1 MTRFADVD
9 GKPVLS
15 RDSAEELG
23 RVTGVAI
30 ALDPPRVT
38 SLVVKSGRKTGVV
51 PRERVTSFGPDAVVV
66 GSDDAWRE
74 PSTDDDERAAGGRSV
89 PVGTRVL
96 TDAGNELG
104 TVSDGEF
111 DPGNDTVVAV
121 FAQDRP
127 IDAPRLRGLGSYALV
142 VRADADLEMRD

>member
-23 RVTGVAI
+23 HVTGVAI

-38 SLVVKSGRKTGVV
+38 SLVVRSGRKTGVV
-51 PRERVTSFGPDAVVV
+51 PRERVASFGPDAVVV

-74 PSTDDDERAAGGRSV
+74 PSTDDDEGAAGGRSV

-104 TVSDGEF
+104 TVSDAEF
-111 DPGNDTVVAV
+111 DPGNGTVVAV
-121 FAQDRP
+121 FAQDVP
-127 IDAPRLRGLGSYALV
+127 IDAQRLRGLGSYALV
-142 VRADADLEMRD
+142 VRADADLEMRH

>member
-38 SLVVKSGRKTGVV
+38 SLVVRSGRKTGVV
-51 PRERVTSFGPDAVVV
+51 ARARVTSFGPDAIVV
-66 GSDDAWRE
+66 GSDDAWHQ
-74 PSTDDDERAAGGRSV
+74 PTTDDEEHAADGRSV
-89 PVGTRVL
+89 PVGKRVL
-96 TDAGNELG
+96 TDGGNALG

-111 DPGNDTVVAV
+111 DPGDGSVVAV
-121 FAQDRP
+121 FVQDRP
-127 IDAPRLRGLGSYALV
+127 IDAQRLRGLGPYALV
-142 VRADADLEMRD
+142 VAGAG

>member
-111 DPGNDTVVAV
+111 DPGNGTVVAV
-121 FAQDRP
+121 FAHDRP
-127 IDAPRLRGLGSYALV
+127 IDAQRLRGLGSYALV